1 MLTLCVKLMAITITQ
16 KNRGT
21 TDMTNIQKI
30 LKRSGYFTS
39 ALLIVG
45 AWIVGDMAIFSQ
57 IASAAQISSRS
68 LKVSSSAQGGIAVG
82 AAGSGTNG
90 AKAAHTVT
98 FTMGSSGTTIGSIA
112 IIYCD
117 NPIPQ
122 TACTSSTAA
131 TGDAHNLTSATA
143 TGSGLGGTGWA
154 LDTATSNPTVTNYGT
169 CNGAGTTRD
178 NCVLLKPS
186 STGAN
191 TGTPTITIAYGGGA
205 SSYYVNP
212 TTNTT
217 FYARVVVFSNNYTTV
232 VDSGSVAS
240 ATADQI
246 TITAKVQ
253 EKLSFS
259 VSSNYT
265 ANVGSACTTLPSTTD
280 LPLGDT
286 NGVLDSGTSYD
297 ALSYFRIS
305 TNAINGTAVQY
316 SGDTLKTAGGA
327 NSITALASE
336 TLSTRGTSQFGLGL
350 NTANANHSFTN
361 LVASTAYDEA
371 NGAVDGAPAAAKF
384 NFATGSVTTPVT
396 IASAASATTITC
408 DTGVVRYVGNIST
421 TTPPGI

>member
-1 MLTLCVKLMAITITQ
+1 
-16 KNRGT
+16 
-21 TDMTNIQKI
+21 MTNIKEFFQ
-30 LKRSGYFTS
+30 RSGYITG
-39 ALLIVG
+39 ALLIVM
-45 AWIVGDMAIFSQ
+45 AWVVGDMAIFSQ
-57 IASAAQISSRS
+57 SVYAAGQISSRT
-68 LKVSSSAQGGIAVG
+68 LKVSSSAQGGTAVG
-82 AAGSGTNG
+82 APGSGTNG
-90 AKAAHTVT
+90 AKAAHTVS
-98 FTMGSSGTTIGSIA
+98 FTMATSGATIGAIA

-122 TACTSSTAA
+122 TSCTSSTTA
-131 TGDAHNLTSATA
+131 TGDAHNLTSATV

-154 LDTATSNPTVTNYGT
+154 LDTATTNPTITNYGT
-169 CNGAGTTRD
+169 CNGGGTTRN
-178 NCVLLKPS
+178 NCVLVKPS
-186 STGAN
+186 STGTN

-217 FYARVVVFSNNYTTV
+217 FYARVVVFSNTYTTV
-232 VDSGSVAS
+232 VDSGSVAN

-259 VSSNYT
+259 VSSQYT

-280 LPLGDT
+280 LALGDL

-297 ALSYFRIS
+297 AFSYFRIS
-305 TNAINGTAVQY
+305 TNALNGTAVQY
-316 SGDTLKTAGGA
+316 SGDTLKSGS

-361 LVASTAYDEA
+361 LVADTGYDEA

-384 NFATGSVTTPVT
+384 NFSTASVTTPVT
-396 IASAASATTITC
+396 IASAPSSTTITC

-421 TTPPGI
+421 TTPPGIYATAISYIAVPTY